1 MDSWRDYLP
10 IFHKSWGAGA
20 RLLCAGFSWGE
31 TLEMDPSRDG
41 SLKYELQMNL
51 VRIFTIGYGSFSPLD
66 QMSEI
71 WDVYFLGSHV
81 PFVQV
86 TVRFA
91 LWLRWKMVCVVGRK
105 VQVETALKVVL
116 CRDKKDRKNQEVTVE
131 KSHKLRKKKGPTH
144 SLLCSNSLCSF
155 ASPLLQCFMGDHLS
169 SL

>member
-1 MDSWRDYLP
+1 
-10 IFHKSWGAGA
+10 
-20 RLLCAGFSWGE
+20 
-31 TLEMDPSRDG
+31 MDPSRDG

-91 LWLRWKMVCVVGRK
+91 L
-105 VQVETALKVVL
+105 
-116 CRDKKDRKNQEVTVE
+116 
-131 KSHKLRKKKGPTH
+131 
-144 SLLCSNSLCSF
+144 
-155 ASPLLQCFMGDHLS
+155 
-169 SL
+169 